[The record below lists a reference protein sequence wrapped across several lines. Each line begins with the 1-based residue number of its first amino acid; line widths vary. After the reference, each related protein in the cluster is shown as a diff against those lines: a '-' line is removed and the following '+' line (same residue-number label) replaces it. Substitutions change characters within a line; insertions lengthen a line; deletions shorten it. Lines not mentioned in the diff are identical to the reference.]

1 MIRGRSVRQRAL
13 RIAVFIGLALVF
25 PCPWYM
31 VAVGGL
37 LPLPVILLFGI
48 GGGVLMMVSRAGTVG
63 GVVAL
68 ITLVH
73 LVVYAW
79 LFHRVSVWVDALVRS
94 GRVPAAVAVSVVLAT
109 LVALTFVPVY
119 GSGENLAGGGK
130 LRHNAYEV
138 YREALDSVFRAGRR

>member
-1 MIRGRSVRQRAL
+1 
-13 RIAVFIGLALVF
+13 
-25 PCPWYM
+25 M

-48 GGGVLMMVSRAGTVG
+48 GSGPARGIVL
-63 GVVAL
+63 L

-79 LFHRVSVWVDALVRS
+79 IFHRIASGVGALVRT
-94 GRVPAAVAVSVVLAT
+94 GRVPVSVAVLVVVAT
-109 LVALTFVPVY
+109 LVGLTFVPIY

-130 LRHNAYEV
+130 LRQNAYEV
-138 YREALDSVFRAGRR
+138 YREALDGMVRAGRR